1 MAGQVI
7 LQIMHALVFMLHGL
21 YNKWYITWLMEA
33 LKVRCLLISWWRF
46 LMPAAMQDWKLL
58 PLHVT
63 WATTVSRSSNIWIF
77 LRRHLSSGFRIKKLH
92 LYPHPLKFTHNIF
105 LKHDVANVEY
115 VITRNGKRLTSATKW
130 EVYWRCMKLTDVLCI
145 ACCSKSLKPCTHSAK
160 TVSLP
165 VPIISS
171 SYQHSCHSK
180 DNCTLRVE
188 WHVGLSALML
198 CGASVCDTY
207 KTARMRQVH

>member
-1 MAGQVI
+1 MGDNSV
-7 LQIMHALVFMLHGL
+7 
-21 YNKWYITWLMEA
+21 KA
-33 LKVRCLLISWWRF
+33 LKHLGLSEKTPFIKF
-46 LMPAAMQDWKLL
+46 QNQEIAA
-58 PLHVT
+58 
-63 WATTVSRSSNIWIF
+63 IF
-77 LRRHLSSGFRIKKLH
+77 DPPHL
-92 LYPHPLKFTHNIF
+92 LKFTHNLF

-130 EVYWRCMKLTDVLCI
+130 EAYCRCMKLTDVLCI

-180 DNCTLRVE
+180 DNCILRVE
-188 WHVGLSALML
+188 
-198 CGASVCDTY
+198 
-207 KTARMRQVH
+207 